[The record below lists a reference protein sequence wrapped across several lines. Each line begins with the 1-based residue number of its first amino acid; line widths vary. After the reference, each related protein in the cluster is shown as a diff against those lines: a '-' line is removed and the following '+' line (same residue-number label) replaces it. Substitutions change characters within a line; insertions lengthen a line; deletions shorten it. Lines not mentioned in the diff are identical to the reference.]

1 MAREGKRV
9 TCVICGKQTASQ
21 KTFVC
26 KRCKKAPLCIEHMD
40 REYKTCLGCAA
51 EERLTLY
58 HDLTVQT
65 RNVTS
70 FLRLTQFIFTL
81 AVFFFGVKR
90 YLYGL
95 IPDFLKVNIFFDYL
109 ILWGGIS
116 LAGMALSYI
125 VLISQGQ
132 KIRELEDKIQGHKT
146 SSRYFSR

>member
-1 MAREGKRV
+1 
-9 TCVICGKQTASQ
+9 
-21 KTFVC
+21 
-26 KRCKKAPLCIEHMD
+26 
-40 REYKTCLGCAA
+40 
-51 EERLTLY
+51 
-58 HDLTVQT
+58 
-65 RNVTS
+65 
-70 FLRLTQFIFTL
+70 
-81 AVFFFGVKR
+81 
-90 YLYGL
+90 L